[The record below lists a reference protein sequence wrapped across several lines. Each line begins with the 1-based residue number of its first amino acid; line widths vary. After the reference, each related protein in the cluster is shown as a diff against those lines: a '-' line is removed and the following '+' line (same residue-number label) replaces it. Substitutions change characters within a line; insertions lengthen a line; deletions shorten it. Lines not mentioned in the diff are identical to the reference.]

1 MGIYV
6 SFEQFKTPKFLFSL
20 WPMRIL
26 VSLTLT
32 GLGSRGCSFSGNAE
46 RVSYKSRGN
55 VSQTKP
61 DIET

>member
-20 WPMRIL
+20 QPMRIL

-32 GLGSRGCSFSGNAE
+32 GLGSTGCSFSVNVDK
-46 RVSYKSRGN
+46 VSYKIIGN

-61 DIET
+61 DIDT